1 MSPSQPRPQPDDDV
15 ASDRAPASGVVAI
28 VGRPNVGKSALFN
41 RLMGQRVAIVEDVP
55 GTTRDRLYGTVEWR
69 GRGFSIVDTGGIE
82 HPATDALRAAVRAQ
96 AEAAITEA
104 DLVLFVVDVA
114 SGLIGVD
121 QDVADLLRRSGKPV
135 ILVANKAESERRSLA
150 ASEFYALGIGEPL
163 AVSALHGTGSG
174 DLLDAI
180 VSRLPE
186 REEEA
191 VTADARIA
199 IVGRPNVG
207 KSSLLNA
214 VVGRE
219 RAVVGPS
226 PGTTRDP
233 VDTLVELDGRRVLLV
248 DTAGLRRR
256 GKIEPGLEAYAT
268 LRTVRAVDRSDVAVL
283 LVDGTEGVT
292 AQDLHVA
299 GYVLEEFKGLVI
311 GVNKWDAVER
321 GEATTERVRAEL
333 RRAFHFAPWAPE
345 VFLSAKTGRNVTAL
359 MDAALAAASERR
371 KRIDPAE
378 LRRFL
383 IDALGKHPPSSDG
396 GAALRFTH
404 VLQSELPEPVFVFF
418 VNRPAAVHFSYERYL
433 ENELRRR
440 FGFGGTPIRLV
451 FKGGGRG

>member
-1 MSPSQPRPQPDDDV
+1 
-15 ASDRAPASGVVAI
+15 
-28 VGRPNVGKSALFN
+28 
-41 RLMGQRVAIVEDVP
+41 MGQRVAIVEAVP

-69 GRGFSIVDTGGIE
+69 GRAFTIVDTGGIE
-82 HPATDALRAAVRAQ
+82 EPKGDELRAAVRAQ
-96 AEAAITEA
+96 AEAAIAEA
-104 DLVLFVVDVA
+104 DLLTFVVDAA
-114 SGLIGVD
+114 SGLLGVD
-121 QDVADLLRRSGKPV
+121 DDVADLLRKSGKRV
-135 ILVANKAESERRSLA
+135 LLVANKAESERRALA
-150 ASEFYALGIGEPL
+150 ANEFYALGLGDPI
-163 AVSALHGTGSG
+163 AVSALHGTATG

-180 VSRLPE
+180 VAALPE
-186 REEEA
+186 RAEPVVE
-191 VTADARIA
+191 ADARIA

-214 VVGRE
+214 VVGAE
-219 RAVVGPS
+219 RAVVGTA

-233 VDTLVELDGRRVLLV
+233 VDTLIELDGRRVLLV

-256 GKIEPGLEAYAT
+256 GKIEPGIEAYAT

-299 GYVLEEFKGLVI
+299 GYVLEEFKGLVV

-333 RRAFHFAPWAPE
+333 RRAFHFAPWAPTL
-345 VFLSAKTGRNVTAL
+345 FLSAKTGRNVSAV
-359 MDAALAAASERR
+359 MEAALAAAAERR
-371 KRIDPAE
+371 KKVDVAD
-378 LRRFL
+378 LRHFL
-383 IDALGKHPPSSDG
+383 VEAVGKHPPSADG

-418 VNRPAAVHFSYERYL
+418 VNRPDAVHFSYERYL

-440 FGFGGTPIRLV
+440 FGFAGTPIRLV
-451 FKGGGRG
+451 FRGGERR